1 MLLINLDHHK
11 KCPPCQSILRPATLV
26 SSSILLHS
34 ARIYVN
40 SSLALLTLIFF
51 QKKKSL
57 HTQICKF
64 SGCRSYCPC
73 IKWYRCSGYFCWSLM
88 WYSVIFDAII
98 YLLICGTVFYFHV
111 NKLFSMHLLPYNPY
125 KFQHGH
131 GLHVRLNILN
141 HAIALGVQTVF
152 VKDSDHNIF
161 SVCKYAS

>member
-1 MLLINLDHHK
+1 
-11 KCPPCQSILRPATLV
+11 
-26 SSSILLHS
+26 
-34 ARIYVN
+34 
-40 SSLALLTLIFF
+40 
-51 QKKKSL
+51 
-57 HTQICKF
+57 
-64 SGCRSYCPC
+64 
-73 IKWYRCSGYFCWSLM
+73 M